1 MGRSLAVAVLGAM
14 VLLLAGCGHKHPPA
28 PSSPTARRLALE
40 GEDLTAVAA
49 ALAHAAPSTLREVE
63 AAKAV
68 WPLIS
73 AGLPPRPGPAL
84 QAKVEEAL
92 RRTQQI
98 KFPPLFQ
105 EGKADILTGP
115 GSSLAGLF
123 RGFVTLSEK
132 SWNLILAAIRQDE
145 YGPSPARKFT
155 RENVNLYIESIYD
168 AHFELAQIG
177 KGLEDG
183 YMKLGGPN
191 EFHGGAL
198 TQSQVQALAQVYSE
212 PNMRL
217 YPHVT
222 ATLGS

>member
-1 MGRSLAVAVLGAM
+1 MLGAAVL
-14 VLLLAGCGHKHPPA
+14 VLAGCGHKHPPA

-40 GEDLTAVAA
+40 GEDLTAVAT
-49 ALAHAAPSTLREVE
+49 ALRHAAPSTIREVE

-68 WPLIS
+68 WPQIY
-73 AGLPPRPGPAL
+73 AGLPPRPGPGI

-98 KFPPLFQ
+98 EFPPLFK

-123 RGFVTLSEK
+123 RGYTILTERGWS
-132 SWNLILAAIRQDE
+132 LILAAIRQDE

-183 YMKLGGPN
+183 YKKLGGPD
-191 EFHGGAL
+191 EFHGGSL
-198 TQSQVQALAQVYSE
+198 TQLQVQALAQVYSE

-222 ATLGS
+222 AVLGS

>member
-1 MGRSLAVAVLGAM
+1 MGRSLAVAVLGAA
-14 VLLLAGCGHKHPPA
+14 VLVLAGCGHRHPPA

-40 GEDLTAVAA
+40 GEDLTAVAT
-49 ALAHAAPSTLREVE
+49 ALRHAAPSTLREVE

-68 WPLIS
+68 WPLIY
-73 AGLPPRPGPAL
+73 AGLPPRPGPLL
-84 QAKVEEAL
+84 QAKVEDAL

-98 KFPPLFQ
+98 DIPPLFE
-105 EGKADILTGP
+105 EGKVDILTGP
-115 GSSLAGLF
+115 GSNLAGLF
-123 RGFVTLSEK
+123 RGYTVLAEK
-132 SWNLILAAIRQDE
+132 GWNLILAAIRQDE

-168 AHFELAQIG
+168 AHFQLAQIG
-177 KGLEDG
+177 KDLENG

-191 EFHGGAL
+191 EFHGGSL
-198 TQSQVQALAQVYSE
+198 TQAQVQALAQVYSE

-222 ATLGS
+222 ALLGS

>member
-1 MGRSLAVAVLGAM
+1 
-14 VLLLAGCGHKHPPA
+14 VLLLSGCGHKHPPA

-63 AAKAV
+63 AAKDV
-68 WPLIS
+68 WPQIY
-73 AGLPPRPGPAL
+73 AGLPPRPGPVL
-84 QAKVEEAL
+84 QGKVEEAL

-98 KFPPLFQ
+98 DVPPLFA

-115 GSSLAGLF
+115 GSNLAALF
-123 RGFVTLSEK
+123 RGYTILAEK
-132 SWNLILAAIRQDE
+132 GWNLILAAIRQDE

-177 KGLEDG
+177 KDLEDG
-183 YMKLGGPN
+183 YTKLGGPS

-217 YPHVT
+217 YPHVK
-222 ATLGS
+222 ASLGS